1 VNDAASACRLPEN
14 GAFIDA
20 FRSLHDVVQLQL
32 QHAGPRAEG
41 DQELLLRL
49 SHLSGIATID
59 LARFDTDPGIFQAR
73 SSLIAISRLYRSHY
87 LATDGVSGRQG
98 M

>member
-1 VNDAASACRLPEN
+1 MNDTASACRLPEN
-14 GAFIDA
+14 GAFTDA

-32 QHAGPRAEG
+32 QHAGPRTEG

-49 SHLSGIATID
+49 SHLSGVATID
-59 LARFDTDPGIFQAR
+59 LARFDTDPGIFQAH
-73 SSLIAISRLYRSHY
+73 SSLIAISCVYCRHY